1 MSPSDPADKI
11 QAHVEAL
18 SSGDANTRRQA
29 IRLLGQMGPEA
40 KTALPQLR
48 SALSDPDFVIRL
60 EAAIAIGFIG
70 TVDETTFLFP
80 LLDDDVEAVRFQTIS
95 ALAFLKDS
103 RTTPELLKRYENETM
118 HVKDQILRALG
129 HLGGQKAYEL
139 LERELHAD
147 HPTIRIGAV
156 VGFSLLGNSLACPL
170 LKEVIETDSD
180 ELVVHEARIALLQI
194 EDACSQDTKKTK

>member
-1 MSPSDPADKI
+1 MSPSNPADKI
-11 QAHVEAL
+11 RAQVEAL
-18 SSGDANTRRQA
+18 SSGDVNTRRQA

-40 KTALPQLR
+40 ETALPLLR
-48 SALSDPDFVIRL
+48 STLLDPDFVIRL

-70 TVDETTFLFP
+70 TTDETEYLLP

-103 RTTPELLKRYENETM
+103 RATPELLKRYENETV

-147 HPTIRIGAV
+147 HPTIRTGAV
-156 VGFSLLGNSLACPL
+156 VGFSLLGDSRVRQL

-180 ELVVHEARIALLQI
+180 EIVVHEARVALLQI
-194 EDACSQDTKKTK
+194 EDTSSQDTKKTK